1 MGKEVLIDQPKDP
14 KQSTARRFTN
24 ALDLQIE

>member
-1 MGKEVLIDQPKDP
+1 MGQEVLIDQPIDS
-14 KQSTARRFTN
+14 KQSTARRITN